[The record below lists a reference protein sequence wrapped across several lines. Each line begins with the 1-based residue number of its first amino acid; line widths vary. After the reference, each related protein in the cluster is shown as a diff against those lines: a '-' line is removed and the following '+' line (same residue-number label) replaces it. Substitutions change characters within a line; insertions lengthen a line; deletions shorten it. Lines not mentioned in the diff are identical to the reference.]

1 MPWTQLSLLG
11 RTLRVLDASLNY
23 FNSTIGAEVG
33 SLPNLATLRLD
44 NNYALDD
51 DGALI
56 SYGIRG
62 SIPESIGNLK
72 QLVELRLDNNYL
84 GGTLPASL
92 GNLQKLITLR
102 VESNNLQSSIP
113 STLGN
118 LTRYANY
125 KSCFQLNFYYLTH
138 IIS

>member
-1 MPWTQLSLLG
+1 M
-11 RTLRVLDASLNY
+11 
-23 FNSTIGAEVG
+23 
-33 SLPNLATLRLD
+33 PNLATLRLD

-92 GNLQKLITLR
+92 GNLQKLIIAFGYYFYFFTIKVLNLNTL
-102 VESNNLQSSIP
+102 
-113 STLGN
+113 
-118 LTRYANY
+118 Y
-125 KSCFQLNFYYLTH
+125 FF
-138 IIS
+138 